1 MISLVCSAA
10 PLRAMRL
17 MSQLPLIRC
26 RFLRKNSLASR
37 LIRFR
42 WTASP
47 TLRLAVTP
55 SRDFSLRLGA
65 TTAMKNS
72 PRTVRPELDKPT
84 NSERFRILS
93 AFLRKKRNGVAT
105 SGCRLTC
112 RLHRP
117 SGINRPGECVPWPG
131 GGSTPDARPWW
142 PCVSEIHDCVHAAV
156 CWAET
161 VFS

>member
-26 RFLRKNSLASR
+26 RFLRKNSLANR
-37 LIRFR
+37 LMRLR

-55 SRDFSLRLGA
+55 SRDLSLRLGA

-72 PRTVRPELDKPT
+72 PRIARPELDKPT

-93 AFLRKKRNGVAT
+93 AFFRKKRNGVAT
-105 SGCRLTC
+105 SGCQLTC
-112 RLHRP
+112 RIQRS
-117 SGINRPGECVPWPG
+117 SGINRPGGRAPWPG
-131 GGSTPDARPWW
+131 DGSTPGGRPWW
-142 PCVSEIHDCVHAAV
+142 TCVYETHDCVHA
-156 CWAET
+156 
-161 VFS
+161 